1 MERLYMSEVY
11 YGSAGVEDLIKEVL
25 DYGVWVKNERT
36 GEMVRS
42 LFDAKIVIPESE
54 FPFFTNVQASP
65 RLAYTEMWFFLNGKT
80 DTKELEDK
88 GVYFWQKNTSE
99 DFQESVGLGYLEEG
113 DLGAAY
119 SQQWRNSGGYDEAWA
134 YLYGS
139 GSKGQSGGTDQL
151 KQLINGLRDD
161 KYSRRHLVT
170 LWSPKENEYG
180 VLTPCHWAS
189 QYVVLPDRHGEDV
202 LHLKLINRSVDIVF
216 GLRFALM
223 QYRMFQMA
231 LCKMY
236 GFKLGRL
243 SCDMS
248 HVHIYK
254 NQVEYAEELLK
265 REYIDP
271 TLSDIR
277 LTKDIAC
284 LDDLLNLQWTDWEME
299 YETNRTPFKT
309 QRPEMIP

>member
-1 MERLYMSEVY
+1 VSEVY
-11 YGSAGVEDLIKEVL
+11 YDAAGVEDLVQEVL
-25 DYGVWVKNERT
+25 DYGVWCKNERT

-42 LFDAKIVIPESE
+42 IFDAKIVIEE
-54 FPFFTNVQASP
+54 GDFPFFTNVQASP
-65 RLAYTEMWFFLNGKT
+65 RLAFEEFWFFINGKT
-80 DTKELEDK
+80 NTKELEAK
-88 GVYFWQKNTSE
+88 GVNFWKSNTCE
-99 DFQESVGLGYLEEG
+99 TFQESVGLGYLEEG

-134 YLYGS
+134 YLYGN
-139 GSKGQSGGTDQL
+139 GGEGQTGGVDQL
-151 KQLINGLRDD
+151 KQLLVGLLND

-170 LWSPKENEYG
+170 LWNPKENPLG

-189 QYVVLPDRHGEDV
+189 QYVVLPDRQGNDV

-236 GFKLGRL
+236 GFKLGKL

-248 HVHIYK
+248 HVHIYE
-254 NQVEYAEELLK
+254 NQVEYAKELLK
-265 REYIDP
+265 CEYVAT
-271 TLSDIR
+271 TLSDIT

-284 LDDLLNLQWTDWEME
+284 MEDLLSLQWSDWDMV
-299 YETNRTPFKT
+299 YETNRAPFKT
-309 QRPEMIP
+309 QRPEMVA

>member
-1 MERLYMSEVY
+1 MSEVY

-65 RLAYTEMWFFLNGKT
+65 RLAFEEMWFFLNGKT

-88 GVYFWQKNTSE
+88 GVYFWKGNTSE
-99 DFQESVGLGYLEEG
+99 SFQESVGLSYLEEG

-151 KQLINGLRDD
+151 KQLVEGLRDD

-170 LWSPKENEYG
+170 LWNPKENEYG

-202 LHLKLINRSVDIVF
+202 LHVKMINRSVDCLL
-216 GLRFALM
+216 GARFALM
-223 QYRMFQMA
+223 NYRLFQIT
-231 LCKMY
+231 LCKMF

-254 NQVEYAEELLK
+254 NQLEYAEELLK
-265 REYIDP
+265 REYVNPD
-271 TLSDIR
+271 LSDIR
-277 LTKDIAC
+277 LTKDITC
-284 LDDLLNLQWTDWEME
+284 LDDLLSLQWTDWEME